1 MIRTTIGI
9 STFLLLL
16 AFSINVS
23 SQETIDYLVNWEP
36 NPEPDIAGYVLYRSL
51 DRETGFEAVDSVGNN
66 IFNYIDEGLEKGT
79 RYYYRLI
86 AKNTNEERSA
96 FSNPVSGMAIPTDAS
111 QSLQDSCK
119 ITIISPSQGGA
130 CTLSW
135 ETSVLTN
142 GYIQYDS
149 DAILDSMSAWDETDY
164 ATSHTAELQN
174 LETERRYYARAVAY
188 DEYNNLTISIPDSF
202 LVEEEQP
209 APPSTPLTPTI
220 YPVPYHP
227 VQGGGMTM
235 NGLPGSTIRIFNS
248 NGMEIY
254 SNNVPP
260 AGKIEWYGKNFNGSR
275 VMSGIY
281 YVVMTNSE
289 GKEIKK
295 PIMIVN

>member
-51 DRETGFEAVDSVGNN
+51 DRETSFEAVDSVGNN

-96 FSNPVSGMAIPTDAS
+96 FSNAVSGMAIPDDAA

-119 ITIISPSQGGA
+119 ITTISQSAG
-130 CTLSW
+130 TYMLSW

-149 DAILDSMSAWDETDY
+149 DAILDSMSAWDETNY

-174 LETERRYYARAVAY
+174 LETDTTYYARAVAY
-188 DEYNNLTISIPDSF
+188 DEYDNLTISAQDIFIANIES
-202 LVEEEQP
+202 P
-209 APPSTPLTPTI
+209 APASAPLISI
-220 YPVPYHP
+220 YPVPYRP
-227 VQGGGMTM
+227 LQGSMSM
-235 NGLPGSTIRIFNS
+235 KGLPSDGAVRIFNS
-248 NGMEIY
+248 NGMEIHKET
-254 SNNVPP
+254 VP
-260 AGKIEWYGKNFNGSR
+260 ATGTINWNGTNHNGSK

-281 YVVMTNSE
+281 YVIVEDSAGEVTS
-289 GKEIKK
+289 KK

>member
-16 AFSINVS
+16 VLSINVS
-23 SQETIDYLVNWEP
+23 GQETIDYLVNWEP
-36 NPEPDIAGYVLYRSL
+36 NPEPDITGYVLYRSL

-66 IFNYIDEGLEKGT
+66 VFNYIDEGLEKGT

-86 AKNTNEERSA
+86 AKNTSEERSA
-96 FSNPVSGMAIPTDAS
+96 FSNPASGMAIPTDAA

-119 ITIISPSQGGA
+119 ITTRSQSGEGIY
-130 CTLSW
+130 TINW
-135 ETSVLTN
+135 ETSVLTT

-149 DAILDSMSAWDETDY
+149 DAILDSMSNWDDTDY
-164 ATSHTAELQN
+164 ATNHTVELQN
-174 LETERRYYARAVAY
+174 LEAERTYYARAVAY

-209 APPSTPLTPTI
+209 APPSAPLTPAI

-227 VQGGGMTM
+227 VQGDMTM

-254 SNNVPP
+254 SSDVPP
-260 AGKIEWYGKNFNGSR
+260 AGKIEWDGKNLNGSR

-281 YVVMTNSE
+281 YVVMTNTQ

-295 PIMIVN
+295 PIMVVN